1 MMFTYRLLQDLS
13 GMPFMCADP
22 HPLEV
27 WVKHLH
33 RQYSESVAVSHALR
47 RTLPAKMKAA
57 VYKLL

>member
-1 MMFTYRLLQDLS
+1 MIFTYRLLQDLS

-22 HPLEV
+22 HPLEL

-33 RQYSESVAVSHALR
+33 RHYRESVAVSHAPR
-47 RTLPAKMKAA
+47 RTLPAHMGAA